1 MDFENAATDAT
12 VAAAVA
18 ATTIAV
24 ALALEFVFAVQ
35 ASPLLRL
42 APLSV
47 YVIYLFTHRQLPD
60 GLDTPRNWIRLA
72 AIVGVGVLGVV
83 VQFGG

>member
-1 MDFENAATDAT
+1 MDFENAVTDAT

-24 ALALEFVFAVQ
+24 TLVLEFVFAVQ
-35 ASPLLRL
+35 ASALLRL

-47 YVIYLFTHRQLPD
+47 YFIYLFTHKQLPD
-60 GLDTPRNWIRLA
+60 GVDTPRNWIALA
-72 AIVGVGVLGVV
+72 AVVGIGVFVV
-83 VQFGG
+83 ALQTAG